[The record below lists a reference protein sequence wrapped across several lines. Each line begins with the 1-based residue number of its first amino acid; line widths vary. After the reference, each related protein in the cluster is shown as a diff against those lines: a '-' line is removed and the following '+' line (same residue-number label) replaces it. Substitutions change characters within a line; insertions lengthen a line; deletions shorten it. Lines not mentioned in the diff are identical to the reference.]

1 MANINLE
8 DFQSKY
14 GVKGASTSMSTQTDR
29 MLIDEEED
37 EEVSQPRTLNLDQF
51 KDKYGPNNIQGKD
64 VSVDM
69 GTKLRKDDLKAG
81 TNLAKIRQY
90 MVSRKGVQYNE
101 KDGDSVV
108 EDFVDHMRRF
118 NTNLVST
125 SGEVRHITQADEAT
139 KVLAKD
145 AYELYD
151 KLGNVFVNDGFF
163 GAVDGIKDYIFAAAT
178 DPTNYVGA
186 LTGGISK
193 GVSLGVGQGAKQLV
207 KRAAIEAGRNA
218 MKNGATAQAAEQ
230 VGKKA
235 AEGVARRLVEKGVKG
250 PAAKALRVRIAE
262 REKQNFLRLARGR
275 GRKEYLDGLSKDA
288 IKKSLYA
295 TTAIDATLSMVNDYQ
310 IQSVMLD
317 VGAQEEYSLFQT
329 GFSSLLGAVGGGAQ
343 LVGGKF
349 KGASGLGD
357 TKAQLKEAG
366 MKADIESDIQSAM
379 LIALPE
385 KEISRVTT
393 HLNKTIDEWEKKV
406 KRGNSLFETS
416 TLPAEL
422 LYDIMLGPDG
432 KGGVAKVFKDN
443 GMKLNKSLRIT
454 DVMTNVLRQMPQ
466 DDIQS
471 IAKRMQP
478 LAGYTLGD
486 TTEIAQSLGDF
497 IAAKVSNG
505 MKLGNVMSQTRK
517 SIDVGLAH
525 GTKTM
530 DNMVRNP
537 ATKEAL
543 EKESEKVKRMK
554 LGGYTQSVWR
564 RLLVSSPATSA
575 INVMG
580 FGQFYV
586 GSTIADL
593 TSMTAAY
600 TAGLAMG
607 GTLTKAGRES
617 LRIGGAYKSMQ
628 AQKMRNLM
636 DPYTTH
642 DAYMS
647 FLDQHKDVKKVL
659 FESVTGGVERSGGRF
674 GIDPNAKWFQNVEN
688 ATTAMNRLTG
698 VRIQDTFTKSQ
709 MFMSEMDKYLRLKK
723 GRTLQEVLRDGDLDK
738 IDDSVIGN
746 ALDNTMKSVYS
757 KDYTTDD
764 QLLSAAA
771 KQIENFSNIPVLGT
785 ILPFGRF
792 FNNTIAT
799 AYQWSVGGGVEAM
812 SAIFKSEKRNIE
824 TVEAEARSLVGMSSI
839 GLAMHYDEE
848 KQKKGLAYNEIDAG
862 GGTIVDAKNTFPF
875 SVFLAAGRIGN
886 LSKQG
891 ETVPKELLQEMGTQL
906 AVGQFARDAQFGNDI
921 NNVLD
926 VLVNQEDGAR
936 KASMLALYKMTG
948 NFTAGFTRPL
958 DAVNKLTGFI
968 TDTDAAKD
976 VRQAKG
982 GAVFTQSATKYFDNI
997 LEAFTDK
1004 AESVTGEELRVATRE
1019 GSVQDAN
1026 PLSRIFGVTIKPTR
1040 TATEMAYS
1048 MSEMQPWTASERS
1061 NLPEYDRIFNTN
1073 IAPVLE
1079 VQMQHLLNS
1088 KMFKSAGLSE
1098 KRIML
1103 TKTLSKVKT
1112 DVRTSLSKY
1121 GTGDEV
1127 ILSIR
1132 RKAMGSGSKNHRDI
1146 ALKAMKEKLNFSG
1159 SIQDMSYSELQ
1170 YFMDYVDYLKDIYK

>member
-1 MANINLE
+1 MATINFE
-8 DFQSKY
+8 EFKSKY
-14 GVKGASTSMSTQTDR
+14 GPGSASTGLSSQTD
-29 MLIDEEED
+29 MMMEDEED
-37 EEVSQPRTLNLDQF
+37 DDEVSQPRTLNLEQF
-51 KDKYGPNNIQGKD
+51 KDKYGPKSIQDKD
-64 VSVDM
+64 VAVDM
-69 GTKLRKDDLKAG
+69 GTKLRKDDLKIGA
-81 TNLAKIRQY
+81 NLDKIRNY
-90 MVSRKGVQYNE
+90 MVSRKGVQYLE
-101 KDGDSVV
+101 KEGDDVV

-125 SGEVRHITQADEAT
+125 SGEVRHITQADEAN
-139 KVLAKD
+139 KVIAKD

-163 GAVDGIKDYIFAAAT
+163 GAVDGIKDYIVAAAT
-178 DPTNYVGA
+178 DPSNYIGV
-186 LTGGISK
+186 LTGGIGK
-193 GVSLGVGQGAKQLV
+193 AATFGVGQSAKMLV
-207 KRAAIEAGRNA
+207 KRAAVEAGRNA
-218 MKNGATAQAAEQ
+218 IKNGATAQAAKK
-230 VGKKA
+230 VGQEA
-235 AEGVARRLVEKGVKG
+235 GESVAKRLAEKGVKG
-250 PAAKALRVRIAE
+250 PAAKALRLRIAE
-262 REKQNFLRLARGR
+262 REKQNFLRIARQK
-275 GRKEYLDGLSKDA
+275 GRKEYLKEVGKGSL
-288 IKKSLYA
+288 KKSLYA

-310 IQSVMLD
+310 IQSVMLE

-343 LVGGKF
+343 LVGSKF
-349 KGASGLGD
+349 RGASGLED
-357 TKAQLKEAG
+357 IDIKIKEGA
-366 MKADIESDIQSAM
+366 MKADVESDIQAAI
-379 LIALPE
+379 LIALP
-385 KEISRVTT
+385 KEEVSKVSKHI
-393 HLNKTIDEWEKKV
+393 NKTMDEWEKKV
-406 KRGNSLFETS
+406 KRGNNLFETS

-466 DDIQS
+466 DEIQG

-517 SIDVGLAH
+517 AVDASLAH
-525 GTKTM
+525 GVKTM

-537 ATKEAL
+537 AIKEAL
-543 EKESEKVKRMK
+543 EEETGKVKRMK

-593 TSMTAAY
+593 TSMTGAY

-607 GTLTKAGRES
+607 GNLTKAGRES
-617 LRIGGAYKSMQ
+617 LRVAGAFKSIQ

-642 DAYMS
+642 DAYMK
-647 FLDQHKDVKKVL
+647 FLDQHKNVKKVL
-659 FESVTGGVERSGGRF
+659 FESVTGGVERSGDRF
-674 GIDPNAKWFQNVEN
+674 GIDPNAKWFQNVESM
-688 ATTAMNRLTG
+688 TTAMSRLTG

-709 MFMSEMDKYLRLKK
+709 MFMTEMDKYLRLKK
-723 GRTLQEVLRDGDLDK
+723 DKTLKEVLEQGDFDA

-746 ALDNTMKSVYS
+746 ALDNTMKSVYA

-764 QLLSAAA
+764 QLLGIVA
-771 KQIENFSNIPVLGT
+771 KQVESFSNIPVVGT

-799 AYQWSVGGGVEAM
+799 AYQWSAGGAVEAM
-812 SAIFKSEKRNIE
+812 SAIVRSEKRSIE
-824 TVEAEARSLVGMSSI
+824 TVEAAARSLVGITSI
-839 GLAMHYDEE
+839 GLAMQYDKE
-848 KQKKGLAYNEIDAG
+848 KQKKGLAYNELDVG

-886 LSKQG
+886 LIEQD
-891 ETVPKELLQEMGTQL
+891 EVVPPELLLEMSTQL

-921 NNVLD
+921 NNIMD
-926 VLVNQEDGAR
+926 VLVNQEEGAR
-936 KASMLALYKMTG
+936 KASFMALGKVTG

-958 DAVNKLTGFI
+958 DAVNKITGFI
-968 TDTDAAKD
+968 TDTDTAKD

-1004 AESVTGEELRVATRE
+1004 AESITGEELRVATRE
-1019 GSVQDAN
+1019 GPIQDAN
-1026 PLSRIFGVTIKPTR
+1026 PISRIFGITVKPAR
-1040 TATEMAYS
+1040 TATEMVYS

-1061 NLPEYDRIFNTN
+1061 KLPEYDKVFNTS
-1073 IAPVLE
+1073 IAPILE
-1079 VQMQHLLNS
+1079 LQMQNLVSS
-1088 KMFKSAGLSE
+1088 KLFKSAGLSE

-1103 TKTLSKVKT
+1103 KETLSKVKG
-1112 DVRTSLSKY
+1112 DVREVISKY
-1121 GTGDEV
+1121 STQENG
-1127 ILSIR
+1127 ILAIR
-1132 RKAMGSGSKNHRDI
+1132 RKAMSTGSKNHRDI
-1146 ALKAMKEKLNFSG
+1146 AMKAMRDKFNFSG

-1170 YFMDYVDYLKDIYK
+1170 YFMDYIDLLKDIYE

>member
-1 MANINLE
+1 MATINFE
-8 DFQSKY
+8 EFKSKY
-14 GVKGASTSMSTQTDR
+14 GPGSVSTGLSSQTD
-29 MLIDEEED
+29 MMMEDEED
-37 EEVSQPRTLNLDQF
+37 DDEVSQPRTLNLEQF
-51 KDKYGPNNIQGKD
+51 KDKYGPKSIQGKD
-64 VSVDM
+64 VAVDM
-69 GTKLRKDDLKAG
+69 GAKLRKDDLKVGA
-81 TNLAKIRQY
+81 NLDKIRNY
-90 MVSRKGVQYNE
+90 MVSRKGVQYLE
-101 KDGDSVV
+101 KEGDAVV
-108 EDFVDHMRRF
+108 EDFVDHMRWF
-118 NTNLVST
+118 NGNMVST
-125 SGEVRHITQADEAT
+125 AGEVRYISQADEKN

-163 GAVDGIKDYIFAAAT
+163 GAVDGIKDYILASVA
-178 DPTNYVGA
+178 DPSNYVGV

-193 GVSLGVGQGAKQLV
+193 GIGLGVSQGAKNLV
-207 KRAAIEAGRNA
+207 KRAAVEAGRDA
-218 MKNGATAQAAEQ
+218 MKSGANAQAAKE
-230 VGKKA
+230 VADKA
-235 AEGVARRLVEKGVKG
+235 VDSISRRLAEAGVKI
-250 PAAKALRVRIAE
+250 PSSRDMILRLAE
-262 REKQNFLRLARGR
+262 REKQNFLRTARARGR
-275 GRKEYLDGLSKDA
+275 QEFIQGINKKSV
-288 IKKSLYA
+288 KKSLYA
-295 TTAIDATLSMVNDYQ
+295 TTGVDATLSMLNDYQ
-310 IQSVMLD
+310 IQSLMLD
-317 VGAQEEYSLFQT
+317 VGAQDEYSMLQT

-349 KGASGLGD
+349 KGASGLDD
-357 TKAQLKEAG
+357 TGLKLKEAAG
-366 MKADIESDIQSAM
+366 KADIESDVQATM
-379 LIALPE
+379 LIKLD
-385 KEISRVTT
+385 KQKVKYVTT

-422 LYDIMLGPDG
+422 LHDIMLGPDG
-432 KGGVAKVFKDN
+432 KGGIAKVFEDS
-443 GMKLNKSLRIT
+443 GMQLNKNLRIT

-466 DDIQS
+466 DDIQG

-517 SIDVGLAH
+517 TVDASLAH
-525 GTKTM
+525 GVKIM

-537 ATKEAL
+537 AIKEAL
-543 EKESEKVKRMK
+543 EEEAGKVKRMK

-580 FGQFYV
+580 FGQYYV

-593 TSMTAAY
+593 FSGTAAF

-607 GTLTKAGRES
+607 GNLTKVGREN
-617 LRIGGAYKSMQ
+617 LRVGKAFMSIQ

-642 DAYMS
+642 DAYME
-647 FLDQHKDVKKVL
+647 FLDKNKDVKKRL
-659 FESVTGGVERSGGRF
+659 FESVAGGVERSGDRF
-674 GIDPNAKWFQNVEN
+674 GIDPNAKWFQAVE
-688 ATTAMNRLTG
+688 ASTTAMNRWTG

-709 MFMSEMDKYLRLKK
+709 MFMTEMDKYLRLKK
-723 GRTLQEVLRDGDLDK
+723 DKTLKEVLEEGDLNA

-764 QLLSAAA
+764 QLLGIVA
-771 KQIENFSNIPVLGT
+771 KQVENFSNIPVLGT

-792 FNNTIAT
+792 FNNVIAT
-799 AYQWSVGGGVEAM
+799 AYQWSPIASVEAA
-812 SAIFKSEKRNIE
+812 SRIIRKEGRN
-824 TVEAEARSLVGMSSI
+824 VEAVEAFSRGLVGTTAL

-848 KQKKGLAYNEIDAG
+848 RQKKNLAYNELDVN
-862 GGTIVDAKNTFPF
+862 GTTIDAKNTFPF

-886 LSKQG
+886 LIKQD
-891 ETVPKELLQEMGTQL
+891 EVVPPELLREIGTQL

-936 KASMLALYKMTG
+936 KASALALYKMTG

-982 GAVFTQSATKYFDNI
+982 SDVFTQSATKYFDNI

-1004 AESVTGEELRVATRE
+1004 AESITGEELRVATRE
-1019 GSVQDAN
+1019 GSIRDAN
-1026 PLSRIFGVTIKPTR
+1026 PLARIFGITIMPAK
-1040 TATEMAYS
+1040 TATETVYS
-1048 MSEMQPWTASERS
+1048 MSEMQAWTASERS
-1061 NLPEYDRIFNTN
+1061 NLPEYDKVFNTS

-1079 VQMQHLLNS
+1079 AHMQYLL
-1088 KMFKSAGLSE
+1088 KRPDFKAAGLSK
-1098 KRIML
+1098 KREML
-1103 TKTLSKVKT
+1103 NETVNRVKGNI
-1112 DVRTSLSKY
+1112 RKSLSKY

-1127 ILSIR
+1127 VLSIR
-1132 RKAMGSGSKNHRDI
+1132 RKAMGQKKNYKNM
-1146 ALKAMKEKLNFSG
+1146 ALKAMREQFNFSG
-1159 SIQDMSYSELQ
+1159 SIQNMSYSELQ
-1170 YFMDYVDYLKDIYK
+1170 YFLDYIDYIKTTIK